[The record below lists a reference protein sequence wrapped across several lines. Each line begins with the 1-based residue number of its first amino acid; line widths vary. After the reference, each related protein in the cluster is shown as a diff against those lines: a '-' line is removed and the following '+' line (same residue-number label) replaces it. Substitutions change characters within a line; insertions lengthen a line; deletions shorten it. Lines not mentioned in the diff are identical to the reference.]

1 MIVPRFTVDQ
11 NEEFIIVVAR
21 TPYIKASEADFYLL
35 GNQFKFYC
43 KPYFLRLTFSHN
55 IIENGK
61 EKASYNV
68 NTLEFTFYLP
78 KENIGEQFNDL
89 DLITKLLEK
98 KSSTTTSGPK
108 IQLLDETDG
117 TNLSETIDQNLNDD
131 DYEDDE
137 DEDKDEQE
145 EWEFEQNIE
154 PELSLDELKNKVFYG
169 FNDSYCN
176 FFTGLQEEIQDIID
190 IPMIDNIS
198 KSERTIVRKEFENMN
213 FDPDRYMES
222 HYILKDDIQELIRY
236 KAIWEDLIEKKK
248 KLKQQK
254 KSNNSDDSV
263 VETTTPISPVK
274 FNPSNLE
281 DLNDDD
287 DDYDV
292 EGGNVE
298 TQIDKNATDLPDE
311 IISKI
316 NSTLA
321 NKIQIVN
328 DSNENESNQTLT
340 KTITT
345 KPKLILFTD
354 DERDVMKNLPNKS
367 YMISNENSLLLGL
380 VDIIF
385 SYAFNNRINLGDS
398 NIESAWNICKIS
410 TTLSCLDTF
419 NSLSSVIES
428 CFKRAITYP
437 LYRSWDLC
445 EKVLKDT
452 QTIFQLGKRCLLKCL
467 LDIKKILEGHDFKHY
482 LNRLYIDDYCVW
494 LQHASSKK
502 LKSLKTKLSEFKMD
516 KSSIEWPLEAYEKLV
531 EEEGMVFGEEEYEEE
546 EEEQE
551 RSML

>member
-21 TPYIKASEADFYLL
+21 TPYIRASEADFYLL

-78 KENIGEQFNDL
+78 KENVGEQFNDL

-98 KSSTTTSGPK
+98 KSTNNNTPK
-108 IQLLDETDG
+108 IQLIDENDG
-117 TNLSETIDQNLNDD
+117 TNLSETIDQQL
-131 DYEDDE
+131 DDE
-137 DEDKDEQE
+137 DNQDEDGDDENEQE
-145 EWEFEQNIE
+145 EWEFDQHIE

-176 FFTGLQEEIQDIID
+176 FFNGLQEEIQDIID
-190 IPMIDNIS
+190 IPMIDSIS
-198 KSERTIVRKEFENMN
+198 KSERTLVRKEFENMN
-213 FDPDRYMES
+213 FDADRYME
-222 HYILKDDIQELIRY
+222 IP
-236 KAIWEDLIEKKK
+236 
-248 KLKQQK
+248 
-254 KSNNSDDSV
+254 V
-263 VETTTPISPVK
+263 PITSTQ

-281 DLNDDD
+281 DYDDD
-287 DDYDV
+287 EEV
-292 EGGNVE
+292 LNSE
-298 TQIDKNATDLPDE
+298 TQIDKNETDLPDD
-311 IISKI
+311 IISQI

-321 NKIQIVN
+321 KKVQIVN
-328 DSNENESNQTLT
+328 ESDEST
-340 KTITT
+340 KPSTITTNT
-345 KPKLILFTD
+345 KPKLIVFTD
-354 DERDVMKNLPNKS
+354 DERDIMKNLPNKS

-385 SYAFNNRINLGDS
+385 SYAFNYRINLGDS
-398 NIESAWNICKIS
+398 NTESAWNICKVS
-410 TTLSCLDTF
+410 TTLSCLETF
-419 NSLSSVIES
+419 TSLSSVIES
-428 CFKRAITYP
+428 SFKRAITYP
-437 LYRSWDLC
+437 LYRSWSLC
-445 EKVLKDT
+445 EKVLEDT
-452 QTIFQLGKRCLLKCL
+452 KTIFQLGKRCLLKCL

-502 LKSLKTKLSEFKMD
+502 LKSLKSSLSAFKMD

-531 EEEGMVFGEEEYEEE
+531 EEEGMVWGEDYEEEGEE

-551 RSML
+551 RSMM